1 MASFIGEYTCKVDSK
16 GRILF
21 PAALK
26 KQMAAGEE
34 PRFVV
39 KKDIFDRCLVLYPMD
54 EWQRQNELIRSR
66 INPYNKE
73 HNAFLRNFYRG
84 AAEIVLDGNNRM
96 LLPKRLLEAAGIGR
110 TAVLAGMGSK
120 IEIWS
125 EEEYESAAAGE
136 DAFAKLAEKIMGD
149 GEKEHGE

>member
-1 MASFIGEYTCKVDSK
+1 MSAFIGEYTCKVDNK

-26 KQMAAGEE
+26 KQVPSGEGE
-34 PRFVV
+34 RFVV
-39 KKDIFDRCLVLYPMD
+39 KKDIFDRCLVLYSMD
-54 EWQRQNELIRSR
+54 EWNRQNELIRSR

-73 HNAFLRNFYRG
+73 HNTFLRNFYRG

-96 LLPKRLLEAAGIGR
+96 LIPRRLLASVGIDK

-120 IEIWS
+120 IEIWA
-125 EEEYESAAAGE
+125 EEVYDSVQTTE

-149 GEKEHGE
+149 GDKENER

>member
-1 MASFIGEYTCKVDSK
+1 MGSFIGEYTCRVDSK

-26 KQMAAGEE
+26 KQMMPGEE

-110 TAVLAGMGSK
+110 NAVLAGMGSK

-125 EEEYESAAAGE
+125 EEAYEAAGTAE
-136 DAFAKLAEKIMGD
+136 EEFARLAEKIMGD
-149 GEKEHGE
+149 GEKEHEA